1 MKVLFITTQF
11 PYPLDN
17 GGKIGAYNGLS
28 VLSKEHEITVLSF
41 TEDPDVVMEGIN
53 YFKTIIPKVH
63 FEEPILQA
71 VHIRKKP
78 LKLIK
83 AMAQNYIFNQPYVS
97 SKFDNK
103 RMYSLIDQM
112 FANQRWDVIFVDYL
126 NMASYGEYIREK
138 YSDKYSIFVLKDHNI
153 EYEIV
158 RQEAEKSK
166 GLKKIIL
173 EAEWKRTKKYEERQV
188 SNADVVFS
196 VCDENTQ
203 VLKAINK
210 HTYSML
216 PTFEILEI
224 DRKYP
229 SANKLLYMGNLSWGA
244 NLSGLK
250 WFTDNVLPIVKR
262 HVPDVELVVV
272 GSGPT
277 KNIFDEYENV
287 DYRGYVKD
295 ITGIYEDIKVFVVPL
310 FEGSGIRIK
319 ILEAFNNEVPV
330 VSTALGCATIG
341 ATNGNEILIR
351 NEEEEFAEA
360 VISLLNNQSLNLTI
374 RNNAKNFLEKY
385 FSLDSRCEEINRLI
399 NDHLRGG
406 GNDSGTI

>member
-28 VLSKEHEITVLSF
+28 VLSKENKVTVLSF
-41 TEDPDVVMEGIN
+41 TEEPDVVTEGIE
-53 YFKTIIPKVH
+53 YYKTTLPKVH
-63 FEEPILQA
+63 FEKPILQA

-103 RMYSLIDQM
+103 KMYSLIDQM
-112 FANQRWDVIFVDYL
+112 LCNQKWDIVFIDYL
-126 NMASYGEYIREK
+126 NMASYGEYIRRK
-138 YSDKYSIFVLKDHNI
+138 YSNNYSVFILKDHNI

-166 GLKKIIL
+166 GLKKLIL

-188 SNADVVFS
+188 SNADIVFS

-203 VLKAINK
+203 VLKTINK
-210 HTYSML
+210 HSYSML

-229 SANKLLYMGNLSWGA
+229 SGNKVLYMGNLSWGA

-250 WFTDNVLPIVKR
+250 WFTDNVLPIIKR
-262 HVPDVELVVV
+262 QVPDVELVVV

-295 ITGIYEDIKVFVVPL
+295 ITGIYDDIKVFVVPL

-319 ILEAFNNEVPV
+319 ILEAFNNEVAV
-330 VSTALGCATIG
+330 VSTTLGCATIG
-341 ATNGNEILIR
+341 ASDGKELLIR
-351 NEEEEFAEA
+351 DTEEEFAEA
-360 VISLLNNQSLNLTI
+360 VISLLKDQDLNRTL
-374 RNNAKNFLEKY
+374 RNNAKSFLNRL
-385 FSLDSRCEEINRLI
+385 FSLDLRCEEINEIINIRLKQ
-399 NDHLRGG
+399 G
-406 GNDSGTI
+406 GNNSESI